1 MEKIPKT
8 KPSPEAKR
16 PPQEIVEQLYEL
28 LQIKRSAATTTQGEF
43 SDKLFMTTLDRQER
57 ELYAELRAS
66 LAPPRR
72 RGKRKTAG

>member
-1 MEKIPKT
+1 MEKTPHV
-8 KPSPEAKR
+8 KPAPDAKR

-28 LQIKRSAATTTQGEF
+28 LQIKRSAAATAKGDF
-43 SDKLFMTTLDRQER
+43 SDKLFMTTVEQQEK

-72 RGKRKTAG
+72 RGRRKSAG